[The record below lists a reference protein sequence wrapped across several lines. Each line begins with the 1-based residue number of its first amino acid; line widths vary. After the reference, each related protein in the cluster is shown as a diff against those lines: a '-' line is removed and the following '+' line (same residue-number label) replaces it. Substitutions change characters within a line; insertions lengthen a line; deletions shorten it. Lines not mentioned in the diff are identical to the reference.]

1 MGTAN
6 VNTVS
11 AINDAVTTAIQS
23 SQSSCTATCTATS
36 TGNTIIISGT
46 TIGGNLDLS
55 LKCEANALCTQQNSL
70 DSSVVNF
77 LKNATQQEATTS
89 GFPARLLDANINTS
103 ALKNRTSTAI
113 SQFINSSCSAT
124 STTLFANN
132 LVYVTNSQIGGD
144 VRLSQ
149 EGSATANCAQLNAAK
164 LAVTND
170 LSNTAKQS
178 ATSSGLFGGAGGI
191 IALLI
196 VVGIVI
202 AGIYIYNKSK
212 AKPAANA
219 KRAAASSTAPKP
231 APKPAAKPA
240 AKSADL

>member
-11 AINDAVTTAIQS
+11 AINEAVTTAVQS
-23 SQSSCTATCTATS
+23 SQSSCTATCSATS
-36 TGNTIIISGT
+36 TVNTIIISGT
-46 TIGGNLDLS
+46 TIGGDLDLS

-70 DSSVVNF
+70 DSSVTNF

-103 ALKNRTSTAI
+103 ALKNRTSTAL

-124 STTLFANN
+124 STTLFSNN

-178 ATSSGLFGGAGGI
+178 ATSSGLFGGLGGI
-191 IALLI
+191 VGLLI

-202 AGIYIYNKSK
+202 AGIYIYNKNK
-212 AKPAANA
+212 KPSA

-231 APKPAAKPA
+231 PPKPAAKPA
-240 AKSADL
+240 AKSAEL